1 MAAYV
6 WTGADSCLAYNW
18 IQLLPSYPGFSPHRL
33 EHPPTIVYLSP
44 GDLTLFLSDG
54 GLTCRRKVG
63 LEYELS
69 VGIGFEILGIVL
81 RCGKKYGDLHEYQEG
96 ASTTV
101 ATHKEAGYDLG

>member
-1 MAAYV
+1 ML
-6 WTGADSCLAYNW
+6 G
-18 IQLLPSYPGFSPHRL
+18 ILLDPAPAFISRVSP
-33 EHPPTIVYLSP
+33 PPTDLSILSPFYISP

-54 GLTCRRKVG
+54 SLTCRRKVG

-69 VGIGFEILGIVL
+69 VGIGFETLGTVL
-81 RCGKKYGDLHEYQEG
+81 RCGKKYGDLHESQEG